1 MEAKTH
7 KVLAANY
14 LTKFNCIGS
23 ACEDCCCVGTWRVSV
38 DKATFI
44 KYRNLPPGPIKELLD
59 KNIVRNRRNPSNENY
74 ARVKFGK
81 NNQCPFLNEDRLCL
95 IQLNLGESYL
105 CKVCR
110 IFPRCSNIVDGRIEK
125 VATISCPEAAR
136 VALLDPEGI
145 RVEETFEAVDTPLIP
160 KYQLSA
166 EGLRSGF
173 GKNFYELRGLT
184 VEVLQNRKYDL
195 WERLMILGLF
205 FQAVQKSEDSGG
217 AAEIPAIVE
226 KYRNMVISGA
236 FQDAFADI
244 PSVTVV
250 QRKILKQL
258 VDERLVGG
266 NLVPRYLECLAE
278 MFKGLDYVGNASEEQ
293 LEKAYQDAFTN
304 YFQSF
309 MQQYGYVMENYLVNY
324 VFKNLFPLGGEKRV
338 FDNYLIMILHYSL
351 LKIHLLGIL
360 RFHGQNLDADHVI
373 KLIQSFAKVVEHASQ
388 YVKRIF
394 QLMRDNQ
401 MNNLAYMAILLKN

>member
-23 ACEDCCCVGTWRVSV
+23 ACEDCCCVGTWLVSV
-38 DKATFI
+38 DKATFF
-44 KYRNLPPGPIKELLD
+44 KYRNLPPGPIKELLE
-59 KNIVRNRRNPSNENY
+59 KNVARNRRNPSDENY

-81 NNQCPFLNEDRLCL
+81 NNQCPFLSEEHLCL
-95 IQLNLGESYL
+95 IQLNLGESFL
-105 CKVCR
+105 GKVCR
-110 IFPRCSNIVDGRIEK
+110 TYPRYSNIVDGRIEK
-125 VATISCPEAAR
+125 VATVSCPEAAR

-145 RVEETFEAVDTPLIP
+145 RLEETFEAVDTPLILN
-160 KYQLSA
+160 YRLAA
-166 EGLRSGF
+166 EELRSCF
-173 GKNFYELRGLT
+173 GKYFYELRALT

-195 WERLMILGLF
+195 WKRLMILGLF
-205 FQAVQKSEDSGG
+205 YQAVQKSVDSGS

-226 KYRNMVISGA
+226 KYRNMAESGA
-236 FQDAFADI
+236 FQDAFDDI

-258 VDERLVGG
+258 VDERL
-266 NLVPRYLECLAE
+266 LVDKVEPRYFECLTE
-278 MFKGLDYVGNASEEQ
+278 VLLGLGFVENASEEQ
-293 LEKAYQDAFTN
+293 LEKAYQGALVD

-324 VFKNLFPLGGEKRV
+324 VLKNLFPLGKEKRV
-338 FDNYLIMILHYSL
+338 FDNYVVMILHYSL
-351 LKIHLLGIL
+351 LKIHLLGML
-360 RFHGQNLDADHVI
+360 RVHGPDLNVDHII
-373 KLIQSFAKVVEHASQ
+373 KLIQSFAKVVEHNPP